1 MGLQD
6 KRDGA
11 MNAFSFLFGYLN
23 TVAQEIGMEQATALS
38 SDVDEAMGTQQG
50 KMIRE
55 RTVVAEFDAR
65 TAASIAQNSIEE
77 GFGITSEVV
86 EDSPRKTVFKVGR
99 CPVYEAAQKMGFDAR
114 AIKTLCHAGPL
125 KYMEALIKQLNPDL
139 SYQLMKFR
147 STADDF
153 CEEGIVLG

>member
-1 MGLQD
+1 MGIDD

-23 TVAQEIGMEQATALS
+23 MVAREIGMEQATALS
-38 SDVDEAMGTQQG
+38 SDVDAAMGAEQG

-55 RTVVAEFDAR
+55 KAIAAEFDAR
-65 TAASIAQNSIEE
+65 AAALIAQNSIEE
-77 GFGITSEVV
+77 GFGITSEVL

-99 CPVYEAAQKMGFDAR
+99 CPVFEAAQKMGLDAET
-114 AIKTLCHAGPL
+114 IKTLCHAGPL
-125 KYMEALIKQLNPDL
+125 KYMDALIKQLNPDL
-139 SYQLMKFR
+139 RYQLLKFR

-153 CEEGIVLG
+153 CEEGIILG